1 MNAFAIWDKR
11 SIFFFS
17 AGRVAYNP
25 PFCCFVNNLCTSIIG
40 ASSINLTDERR
51 TGSFQ
56 RVLSSDPTLP
66 HQISWADLSWG
77 LREDVRTLDSS
88 LPQPFQASVF
98 MTPGWS
104 MTNLGIQSAEMVAH
118 DLSWIWLLLDYF
130 KSYFTD
136 PAFGNPGFE
145 AQKWSHRIKNALRRS
160 TSQDVLP
167 FVPLPGLHVDFRL
180 WLCRPILCLPS
191 DYFDSQAPSLII
203 SSDTGLWYRYKSIE
217 QFSSQEIVSTDMNLS
232 FANEFLSPERFRKD
246 TGSGSSGTI
255 GLRPLIE
262 GLSFGLRYDC
272 NNKCN
277 HKDVSVIVPFLGEN
291 IPSCSVVG
299 QELEVEPIALAP
311 PKVLKPFQNPTRQ
324 FGNQSCDITCVIEA
338 FPITSATM
346 KNFFSGP
353 SEVNKTFAPQEEDDD
368 ESPPTFSVSAKVG
381 DVRMFL
387 IDPDLGKL
395 FLFFFLLLLFEYP
408 IILCLLSVYTYLL
421 LSTAQFISRRSTPY
435 RCTFCI
441 FFIVNYE

>member
-1 MNAFAIWDKR
+1 MFCFVRWSSR
-11 SIFFFS
+11 LQ
-17 AGRVAYNP
+17 P
-25 PFCCFVNNLCTSIIG
+25 PFGYCTCDAAFVNNPCTSITG

-51 TGSFQ
+51 VGSFQ
-56 RVLSSDPTLP
+56 GVLSSNPALP
-66 HQISWADLSWG
+66 NQISWADLSWG
-77 LREDVRTLDSS
+77 LREDARTLDSS

-104 MTNLGIQSAEMVAH
+104 MTNLGIQSAEMVMH
-118 DLSWIWLLLDYF
+118 DLSWIWVILDYF

-167 FVPLPGLHVDFRL
+167 FVPLPGLNVDFRL
-180 WLCRPILCLPS
+180 WLIKPILCLPS

-232 FANEFLSPERFRKD
+232 FANEFVAPERF
-246 TGSGSSGTI
+246 GSSGTI
-255 GLRPLIE
+255 GLRPLIK
-262 GLSFGLRYDC
+262 GLSFGLRYDS

-299 QELEVEPIALAP
+299 QELEVDPLALAP

-324 FGNQSCDITCVIEA
+324 FGNQSCDITCVIECLPLTA
-338 FPITSATM
+338 ATM
-346 KNFFSGP
+346 QNFFSGP
-353 SEVNKTFAPQEEDDD
+353 SEINKRFAPQEEDND
-368 ESPPTFSVSAKVG
+368 ESPQTFSVSAKVG

-387 IDPDLGKL
+387 IDPDLGVSEIEIETTENEIL
-395 FLFFFLLLLFEYP
+395 FGSSFY
-408 IILCLLSVYTYLL
+408 
-421 LSTAQFISRRSTPY
+421 STLRFDSI
-435 RCTFCI
+435 
-441 FFIVNYE
+441 